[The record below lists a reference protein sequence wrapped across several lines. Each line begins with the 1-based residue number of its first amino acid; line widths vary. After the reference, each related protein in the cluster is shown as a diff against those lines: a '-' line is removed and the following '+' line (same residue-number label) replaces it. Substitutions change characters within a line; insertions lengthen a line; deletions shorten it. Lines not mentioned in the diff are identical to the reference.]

1 MALIQFIF
9 LAPLPLS
16 KRTGV
21 STRKLRVSDTR
32 CVCSAIIINW
42 IKVIYWIPEKSA
54 AITWPHTPAYKESTV
69 VLRQGNEWLG
79 NAIYWIPVIWQKN
92 FETRGFWVRRYVAL
106 VVSAPIPL
114 RTQRAKAA
122 QEVRGTSVL
131 RGPKWNVDPRDT
143 KLFYQITEIKKH
155 HLIYHPRYINLNKL
169 LKPFDDVFFVC
180 RI

>member
-42 IKVIYWIPEKSA
+42 IKV
-54 AITWPHTPAYKESTV
+54 
-69 VLRQGNEWLG
+69 
-79 NAIYWIPVIWQKN
+79 IYWIPVIWQKN

-143 KLFYQITEIKKH
+143 KLFCLITETITRTP